1 LILKK
6 IKAQALTEFVVLVPI
21 LLFIAVG
28 VVKLVDV
35 AFKAQKLEMA
45 SYYAA
50 RLYSKHIV
58 RGIKRGTVIAFEQK
72 KSKVMNEVVKP
83 RVYNYLGTEDVDIT
97 NDGNKIDLEWE
108 IPLKLQLLGFSLSK
122 TITLKASSEME
133 NDPLVYGGGRNADD

>member
-1 LILKK
+1 MILKK

-50 RLYSKHIV
+50 RLYSKHAV
-58 RGIKRGTVIAFEQK
+58 RGIKRGTVISFNQK
-72 KSKVMNEVVKP
+72 KSKIMNEIVKP
-83 RVYNYLGTEDVDIT
+83 RVYNYLETEDVEIK

-108 IPLKLQLLGFSLSK
+108 IPLNVQLLGFSFSK